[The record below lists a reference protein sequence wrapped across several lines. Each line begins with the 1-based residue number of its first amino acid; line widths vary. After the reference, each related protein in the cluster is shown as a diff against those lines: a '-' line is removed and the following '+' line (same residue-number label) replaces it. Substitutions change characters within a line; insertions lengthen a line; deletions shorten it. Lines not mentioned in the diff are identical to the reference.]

1 MFYLLIGNY
10 DAKSFDNTYEQLLHF
25 IVTFVNTFFFF
36 TLLVALSVMS
46 FSKGDSGVWSNEAYL
61 DKAALIGLYSY
72 LLTDA
77 PIRDASKNYLLV
89 ATVTEGRKGTRK
101 NIDGEQTQIGGT
113 DPRAQQAKMM
123 KDIERKINSL
133 SSKVDR
139 SLREIKDKVGAAGG
153 RP

>member
-1 MFYLLIGNY
+1 
-10 DAKSFDNTYEQLLHF
+10 
-25 IVTFVNTFFFF
+25 
-36 TLLVALSVMS
+36 MS

-77 PIRDASKNYLLV
+77 PIRDASMNYLLV

-101 NIDGEQTQIGGT
+101 NMDGEQTQIGGT
-113 DPRAQQAKMM
+113 SNDPRAQQAKMM

-139 SLREIKDKVGAAGG
+139 SLREIKEKVGAAGS
-153 RP
+153 RPQWLLRIISFFYS